1 MSVYFPHGHTGYA
14 DHHVE
19 KAFRSIEKFTE
30 SKKHIQTVAGDFNAE
45 LGLGIGIERLSVG
58 PCTLKESNK
67 RGDWMKQWLVMQRF
81 VALNTM
87 YSKMPGKQATYRTP
101 KGAGK
106 QLD

>member
-1 MSVYFPHGHTGYA
+1 MGYA

-67 RGDWMKQWLVMQRF
+67 RGDWMKQWMVMQRQAKRPHT
-81 VALNTM
+81 AL
-87 YSKMPGKQATYRTP
+87 Q

>member
-67 RGDWMKQWLVMQRF
+67 RGDWMKQWMVMQK
-81 VALNTM
+81 T
-87 YSKMPGKQATYRTP
+87 GKQATYRTP